1 MSKCGKY
8 WDKVHTLDGE
18 IAALKQQLADID
30 RHLKSPTP
38 NPALQEHRQVLQSK
52 LTSLGGKRNAAEQAA
67 SACEARDYQNKHPM
81 G

>member
-18 IAALKQQLADID
+18 IVAFKQQLADLD

-38 NPALQEHRQVLQSK
+38 NPALQEHRQVLLSK
-52 LTSLGGKRNAAEQAA
+52 ITSLGSKRSAAELAA
-67 SACEARDYQNKHPM
+67 SDCEAREHQKKHPM